1 MMKELLLLRTN
12 REIGILETVKVKTTR
27 KLSVNFTDF
36 VDLSLNGDPCQMS
49 QIVFLL

>member
-1 MMKELLLLRTN
+1 MMKELLLPRTN
-12 REIGILETVKVKTTR
+12 REIGILETTR

-36 VDLSLNGDPCQMS
+36 VDLSLNGDACQMS